1 MMRVRAA
8 LNERAPE
15 GVKISVNDLVIK
27 AVALALRAV
36 PDANASWTDEGIRR
50 WKSVDVSVAVAIPQ
64 GLITPIIHRADEKG
78 LAQISTE
85 MKDLAQRARDGKLK
99 PEEFQGGT
107 FSISNMG
114 MYGIRSE
121 EHTSELKS
129 LMRISYALFCL

>member
-64 GLITPIIHRADEKG
+64 GLITPIINRADEKG
-78 LAQISTE
+78 LAQISPELT
-85 MKDLAQRARDGKLK
+85 DLTKRARAGTRQHT
-99 PEEFQGGT
+99 EFKGGR
-107 FSISNMG
+107 FSIT
-114 MYGIRSE
+114 R
-121 EHTSELKS
+121 
-129 LMRISYALFCL
+129 A